1 MRPHGQANGWSCQA
15 DGLPECLFGKNDI
28 LETEWPQI
36 FQPRIRVI
44 RFIRVPSSFRAAH
57 QRVYLSFSLKKSIVL
72 CQASSAEALS

>member
-44 RFIRVPSSFRAAH
+44 RFIRVPSSIRAAH
-57 QRVYLSFSLKKSIVL
+57 
-72 CQASSAEALS
+72 